1 MDPALLIEQL
11 LNGIQYGVLLFLL
24 AAGLTLTFGIM
35 DLVNL
40 AHGSLYMMGAFIG
53 ATIILWTGSFILGLL
68 LAIPLVA
75 LVGIL
80 TEVTTLRTLY
90 QRHHL
95 DQVLATFGLILFFN
109 ELVQVIWP
117 LDGLT
122 VPFPEFLSFTVSLF
136 WDIEYSVYRLA
147 IIFVGLGVAVGM
159 WALVTKT
166 RLGML
171 IRAGASDRD
180 MTNALG
186 INIRLLFTMVFGIG
200 AALAGLAGVL
210 MVPILGANSGMG
222 EQIII
227 VAFVVIVIGGIGS
240 VRGSFIA
247 ALITGLIDTLGRS
260 FLDVILALFVSVNT
274 AEAAAP
280 AISSMLIYIFMA
292 GILFF
297 KPQGLFSAHSN

>member
-1 MDPALLIEQL
+1 MEWALLIEQI
-11 LNGIQYGVLLFLL
+11 LNGIQFGVLLFLL

-40 AHGSLYMMGAFIG
+40 AHGTMYMLGAFVG
-53 ATIILWTGSFILGLL
+53 ATIFLWTGSFL
-68 LAIPLVA
+68 LAILLAVPLVA
-75 LVGIL
+75 GIGIV
-80 TEVTTLRTLY
+80 TEITTLRTLY

-109 ELVQVIWP
+109 ELVQVVWP

-122 VPFPEFLSFTVSLF
+122 VPFPKYLDSTILLF
-136 WDIEYSVYRLA
+136 WDIEYPIYRLMIIAAGILVA
-147 IIFVGLGVAVGM
+147 IAM
-159 WALVTKT
+159 WLLVSKT

-171 IRAGASDRD
+171 IRAGAADR
-180 MTNALG
+180 MMIYALG
-186 INIRLLFTMVFGIG
+186 TNIRLLFTLVFGLGTALG
-200 AALAGLAGVL
+200 ALAGVL

-247 ALITGLIDTLGRS
+247 ALMTGLIDTLGRS
-260 FLDVILALFVSVNT
+260 FLDVILALAIPVNA

-280 AISSMLIYIFMA
+280 AISSMLIYIFMI

-297 KPQGLFSAHSN
+297 KPQGLFGELSR